1 MSSQSVP
8 LRTAGRNISFWDMP
22 FTDQWKYNSK
32 WLNFVVPEWLKTL
45 GEKNKL
51 LQKFSKIFTMDAKK
65 IDPSC
70 KEGYNTI
77 RCEHMWR
84 NLVNINILHQ
94 CPLVPSY
101 WRFYVEVYISFF
113 KKKLTDLQS
122 GLPPPSPS
130 TLRQQWDLPS
140 NRLSLVAGRRGSHN

>member
-1 MSSQSVP
+1 
-8 LRTAGRNISFWDMP
+8 MP

-45 GEKNKL
+45 GGKNKL

-77 RCEHMWR
+77 RCER
-84 NLVNINILHQ
+84 EETLSTVIYYIYASGVKL
-94 CPLVPSY
+94 LK
-101 WRFYVEVYISFF
+101 FYVEVYISI
-113 KKKLTDLQS
+113 
-122 GLPPPSPS
+122 
-130 TLRQQWDLPS
+130 
-140 NRLSLVAGRRGSHN
+140 